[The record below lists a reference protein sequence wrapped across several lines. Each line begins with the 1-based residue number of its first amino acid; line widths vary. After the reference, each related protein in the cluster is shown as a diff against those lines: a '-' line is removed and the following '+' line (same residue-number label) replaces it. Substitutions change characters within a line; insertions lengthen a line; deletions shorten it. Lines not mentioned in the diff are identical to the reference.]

1 MRVKFTEF
9 ILAESAAEKK
19 IVFSFGRFQP
29 PTIGHKL
36 LIDKVVSLAKKYK
49 ADHVIYASKTQD
61 NKSNP
66 LNVNTKVKYLRKMFS
81 GVNFEPANDE
91 VRTFIEALKKLHNQG
106 YKHVFMVAGSD
117 RLADY
122 QRLFDKYNGGEDFSF
137 TTLQA
142 VSAGERDP
150 DAEGAA
156 GMSGTKMRQAAFNN
170 DFASFRKGV
179 PSSLSDADAKKLM
192 NEIRRTRPLK
202 EFVEYTSLET
212 LEEGVNDK
220 AIFKAVFLAGGPG
233 SGKDF
238 ILKKTLEGN
247 GLTEINSDNALEY
260 LMDKYNLDKK
270 MPDSEEQQ
278 RNALRSRAKS
288 VTELKERLAIHGR
301 NGLIINGTG
310 DDPAKIA
317 KIKARL
323 EGLGY
328 DTKLMLVNTRNEVS
342 KQRNIE
348 RGERG
353 GRTVPENIRLEKWTA
368 VQDAKGDLKELF
380 GAENYHEIDNSEDLR
395 TASEDKRREKEAE
408 LLDYFKMIRKFTET
422 PPESE
427 EANQWINT
435 QRQMAK
441 SLAANPRQETEPAPA
456 QQTTQTTQ
464 QPAAAQIAAAPQTQT
479 GQPVPAQR
487 AAAVP
492 QNNLPNQPQ
501 QTGQQVAA
509 QSIMDKARKMGL
521 QYYGFGRFG
530 KDGQTTHKEINGE
543 LKELNPMHEQFKEA
557 KTPEE
562 IAAMHKV
569 RLIDIIK
576 QLKMGVKVER
586 EHTNSKELARK
597 IALQHLAEIPDYY
610 TRLKKVESKPLKE
623 SYEFS
628 GSDAMSLL
636 TLGMGVVEEKRYDA
650 KCVRITENYRLSRKT
665 KKESYDS
672 PSAESPGV
680 FGYSKDDWKRGKT
693 SVTELSGDVELTTIT
708 FQKDDE
714 RKKLGL
720 EPFTTFKAKNPI

>member
-1 MRVKFTEF
+1 MTVKFTEF
-9 ILAESAAEKK
+9 ILAESVAEKK

-36 LIDKVVSLAKKYK
+36 LVDKVVSLAKKYK

-61 NKSNP
+61 SKSNP

-81 GVNFEPANDE
+81 GVNFEPASEE
-91 VRTFIEALKKLHNQG
+91 VRTFIEALKKLYSQG

-170 DFASFRKGV
+170 DFASFRTGI
-179 PSSLSDADAKKLM
+179 PSSLSDQDAKKLM
-192 NEIRRTRPLK
+192 GEIRRSRPLK
-202 EFVEYTSLET
+202 EFVEYSSSEVI
-212 LEEGVNDK
+212 EEGINDK

-238 ILKKTLEGN
+238 ILKKTLEGH
-247 GLTEINSDNALEY
+247 GLIEINSDNALEY

-328 DTKLMLVNTRNEVS
+328 DTKLLLVNTKNEVS

-368 VQDAKGDLKELF
+368 VQDAKDSLKDLF
-380 GAENYHEIDNSEDLR
+380 GNEHYHEIDNSDDLR
-395 TASEDKRREKEAE
+395 TASEDLKSAKEAE
-408 LLDYFKMIRKFTET
+408 LMDHFKMFRKFTET

-427 EANQWINT
+427 EANQWIKT
-435 QRQMAK
+435 QTQMNK
-441 SLAANPRQETEPAPA
+441 SLAANPRQETDPAVAQDASA
-456 QQTTQTTQ
+456 QQ
-464 QPAAAQIAAAPQTQT
+464 AAPVQAPAAPQTQT
-479 GQPVPAQR
+479 GQPAPVPAQ
-487 AAAVP
+487 
-492 QNNLPNQPQ
+492 QTSQ
-501 QTGQQVAA
+501 QTAQQTA
-509 QSIMDKARKMGL
+509 MDKARKMGL

-530 KDGQTTHKEINGE
+530 KDGHTTHKEVNGD
-543 LKELNPMHEQFKEA
+543 LKELNPLHEQFKEA
-557 KTPEE
+557 KTPED

-576 QLKMGVKVER
+576 QLKMGIKVEK
-586 EHTNSKELARK
+586 EHTTSKEMARK

-610 TRLKKVESKPLKE
+610 TRLKKVEKKPLKE
-623 SYEFS
+623 AYEFS
-628 GSDAMSLL
+628 DSSAMSLL

-650 KCVRITENYRLSRKT
+650 KCVRITESYRQFRKT

-693 SVTELSGDVELTTIT
+693 SVTELTGDVELTTLT
-708 FQKDDE
+708 FQQDDQ
-714 RKKLGL
+714 RKRMGL

>member
-1 MRVKFTEF
+1 MRFNFSEYL
-9 ILAESAAEKK
+9 LAEDVANKK

-36 LIDKVVSLAKKYK
+36 LIDKVVSLSKKYK

-61 NKSNP
+61 SKSNP
-66 LNVNTKVKYLRKMFS
+66 LNVKTKVDYLRKMFP
-81 GVNFEPANDE
+81 GVHFEPANDE
-91 VRTFIEALKKLHNQG
+91 VRTFIEALKKLYAQG
-106 YKHVFMVAGSD
+106 YKHAFMVAGSD

-137 TTLQA
+137 DTLQA

-170 DFASFRKGV
+170 DFASFRKGI
-179 PSSLSDADAKKLM
+179 PPSLSDSDAKRLM
-192 NEIRRTRPLK
+192 NEIRRSRPLK
-202 EFVEYTSLET
+202 EFVEYVLPADV

-220 AIFKAVFLAGGPG
+220 ATFKAVFLAGGPG

-238 ILKKTLEGN
+238 ILKKTLEGH
-247 GLTEINSDNALEY
+247 GLVEINSDNALEY
-260 LMDKYNLDKK
+260 LMDKYDLDKK

-278 RNALRSRAKS
+278 RNALRARAKS
-288 VTELKERLAIHGR
+288 VTELKERLALHGR
-301 NGLIINGTG
+301 NGVIINGTG

-328 DTKLMLVNTRNEVS
+328 DTKLLLVNTKNEVS

-368 VQDAKGDLKELF
+368 VQDAKKDLKNLF
-380 GAENYHEIDNSEDLR
+380 GAENYHEIDNSNDLR
-395 TASEDKRREKEAE
+395 IAGDDIKSAKEAE
-408 LLDYFKMIRKFTET
+408 MMDLFKMFRKFTET
-422 PPESE
+422 APESE

-435 QRQMAK
+435 QKQMTK
-441 SLAANPRQETEPAPA
+441 SLAANPPPKDVPQAA
-456 QQTTQTTQ
+456 NVQQAASVQT
-464 QPAAAQIAAAPQTQT
+464 PAAPQTQT
-479 GQPVPAQR
+479 GQPAPVPAP
-487 AAAVP
+487 AA
-492 QNNLPNQPQ
+492 QQPMAQ
-501 QTGQQVAA
+501 QTAA
-509 QSIMDKARKMGL
+509 QTAMDKARKLGL

-530 KDGQTTHKEINGE
+530 KDGHTTHKEVNGD
-543 LKELNPMHEQFKEA
+543 LKQLNPMHEQFKEA
-557 KTPEE
+557 KTPED
-562 IAAMHKV
+562 IAKMHKV
-569 RLIDIIK
+569 RLIDIMK
-576 QLKMGVKVER
+576 QLKMGVKVEK
-586 EHTNSKELARK
+586 EHTTSKEMARK

-610 TRLKKVESKPLKE
+610 TRLKKVEKKPLKE
-623 SYEFS
+623 AYEFS
-628 GSDAMSLL
+628 DSSSMSLL

-650 KCVRITENYRLSRKT
+650 KCVRITESYRQFMKA

-672 PSAESPGV
+672 PSAESPSL
-680 FGYSKDDWKRGKT
+680 FGHSKDDWKKGKT
-693 SVTELSGDVELTTIT
+693 SVSELTGDVELTTIT

-714 RKKLGL
+714 RQKLGL
-720 EPFTTFKAKNPI
+720 QPFSTFKAKNPI

>member
-1 MRVKFTEF
+1 MTVKFTEF
-9 ILAESAAEKK
+9 ILAESVAEKK

-36 LIDKVVSLAKKYK
+36 LVDKVVSLAKKYK

-61 NKSNP
+61 SKSNP

-81 GVNFEPANDE
+81 GVNFEPASEE
-91 VRTFIEALKKLHNQG
+91 VRTFIEALKKLYSQG

-170 DFASFRKGV
+170 DFASFRTGI
-179 PSSLSDADAKKLM
+179 PSSLSDQDAKKLM
-192 NEIRRTRPLK
+192 GEIRRSRPLK
-202 EFVEYTSLET
+202 EFVEYSSPEVI
-212 LEEGVNDK
+212 EEGINDK

-238 ILKKTLEGN
+238 ILKKTLEGH
-247 GLTEINSDNALEY
+247 GLTEVNSDNALEY
-260 LMDKYNLDKK
+260 LMDKYDLDKK

-317 KIKARL
+317 RIKARL

-328 DTKLMLVNTRNEVS
+328 DTKLLLVNTKNEVS

-368 VQDAKGDLKELF
+368 VQDAKDSLKDLF
-380 GAENYHEIDNSEDLR
+380 GNEHYHEIDNSDDLR
-395 TASEDKRREKEAE
+395 TASEDLKSAKEAE
-408 LLDYFKMIRKFTET
+408 LMDHFKMFRKFTET

-435 QRQMAK
+435 QRQMTK
-441 SLAANPRQETEPAPA
+441 SLAANPRQETDPAVAQDAPA
-456 QQTTQTTQ
+456 QQ
-464 QPAAAQIAAAPQTQT
+464 AAPVQALAAPQTQT
-479 GQPVPAQR
+479 GQPAPVPAQ
-487 AAAVP
+487 
-492 QNNLPNQPQ
+492 QTSQ
-501 QTGQQVAA
+501 QTAQQTA
-509 QSIMDKARKMGL
+509 MDKARKMGL

-530 KDGQTTHKEINGE
+530 KDGHTTHKEVNGD
-543 LKELNPMHEQFKEA
+543 LKELNPLHEQFKEA
-557 KTPEE
+557 KTPED
-562 IAAMHKV
+562 IAEMHKV

-576 QLKMGVKVER
+576 QLKMGIKVEK
-586 EHTNSKELARK
+586 EHTTSKEMARK

-610 TRLKKVESKPLKE
+610 TRLKKVEKKPLKE
-623 SYEFS
+623 AYEFS
-628 GSDAMSLL
+628 DSSAMSLL

-650 KCVRITENYRLSRKT
+650 KCVRITESYRQFRKT

-693 SVTELSGDVELTTIT
+693 SVTELTGDVELTTLT
-708 FQKDDE
+708 FQQDDE

-720 EPFTTFKAKNPI
+720 EPFSTFKAKNPI